1 MQTNCL
7 FTSHLQNSFSVIDF
21 KYLTILQVKSRKG
34 WKFFEKRVLS
44 SAFSISS
51 ALSLLLQVAKYFFM
65 QYRRQQWYEKFIFS
79 NFHKFPFADRK
90 KKCKASKRKSL
101 RRLWRNLML
110 CHLHD
115 VIKLDCWLALFIVNI
130 VDVPA
135 SNSRAINSTH
145 LIMGKRGKL
154 IEAKC
159 RRCFRNKIT
168 KKNLFYSRRKP
179 TKDFHHHELFFFL
192 LPLTLVSSSYLNYV
206 LRFVRV
212 EWVVRK

>member
-1 MQTNCL
+1 
-7 FTSHLQNSFSVIDF
+7 
-21 KYLTILQVKSRKG
+21 
-34 WKFFEKRVLS
+34 
-44 SAFSISS
+44 
-51 ALSLLLQVAKYFFM
+51 
-65 QYRRQQWYEKFIFS
+65 
-79 NFHKFPFADRK
+79 
-90 KKCKASKRKSL
+90 
-101 RRLWRNLML
+101 ML

-179 TKDFHHHELFFFL
+179 TKDFHHHELFFPFSHSLSSRRHTLITFYASLESSELWENKKSFIFNACKIYHKFINLIFNPHKAPSSFVGIFIFPRIFMEDYALVKCRTGKQKTSSLNGFHNFL
-192 LPLTLVSSSYLNYV
+192 SPPPRVKTILLRDAPTLFFFNES
-206 LRFVRV
+206 FFFDAICM
-212 EWVVRK
+212 